1 MSGTEKEN
9 TVPLHAAVGGEP
21 RADSLASSAIDGTQP
36 AGEVKIQIRDVYKVF
51 GRRESEALALLREGV
66 DKSAVQT
73 KTGVNVGLAGVNADI
88 PTGQITCIMGLSG
101 SGKSTLVRHLNR
113 LIDPSA
119 GEVRVDGEN
128 ILTLSMPELRELRR
142 HKISMVFQN
151 FGLLPHLNVVDN
163 VAFGLS
169 VRGESR
175 QQARKTA
182 SSWLERVGLAEYEKS
197 YPDEL
202 SGGMRQRV
210 GLARAL
216 AIDAQVLL
224 MDEAFSALD
233 PLIRYDMQDQLL
245 ALQQRLQKTIVFIT
259 HDIDEALRLGQ
270 RIIILR
276 DGKVEQVGTPGD
288 IRDHPVNEYVERFV
302 VRRAAPSV

>member
-1 MSGTEKEN
+1 MNDTYTTPDTAQARTEF
-9 TVPLHAAVGGEP
+9 
-21 RADSLASSAIDGTQP
+21 SSDT
-36 AGEVKIQIRDVYKVF
+36 VKIEINGVYKVF
-51 GRRESEALALLREGV
+51 GRNEARALEMLRQGADKTTVQSE
-66 DKSAVQT
+66 
-73 KTGVNVGLAGVNADI
+73 TGANVGLAGVDAQI

-119 GEVRVDGEN
+119 GEILVDGEN
-128 ILTLSMPELRELRR
+128 ILSLSMPALRELRR
-142 HKISMVFQN
+142 HKISMVFQS
-151 FGLLPHLNVVDN
+151 FGLLPHINVLDN

-175 QQARKTA
+175 PRARDTA
-182 SSWLERVGLAEYEKS
+182 RQWLARVGLEEYEKN

-216 AIDAQVLL
+216 AIDAEVLL

-245 ALQQRLQKTIVFIT
+245 ALQQRLHKTIVFIT
-259 HDIDEALRLGQ
+259 HDIEEALRLGQ
-270 RIIILR
+270 HIIILR
-276 DGKVEQVGTPGD
+276 DGKVEQIGSPED
-288 IRDHPVNEYVERFV
+288 IRNRPVNEYVERFV
-302 VRRAAPSV
+302 IRRADSGD

>member
-1 MSGTEKEN
+1 MITTTPHADTAASEALRTNGVSGR
-9 TVPLHAAVGGEP
+9 PGGENEP
-21 RADSLASSAIDGTQP
+21 IDGT
-36 AGEVKIQIRDVYKVF
+36 VKIQIRGVYKVF
-51 GRRESEALALLREGV
+51 GRRQDDALALLRQGA
-66 DKSAVQT
+66 DKSSVQAE
-73 KTGVNVGLAGVNADI
+73 TGTNVGLAGVDADI
-88 PTGQITCIMGLSG
+88 PTGQVTCIMGLSG

-119 GEVRVDGEN
+119 GEILIDGEN
-128 ILTLSMPELRELRR
+128 ILALSLPELRELRR

-151 FGLLPHLNVVDN
+151 FGLLPHINVLDN
-163 VAFGLS
+163 VAFGLN

-175 QQARKTA
+175 QQARQA
-182 SSWLERVGLAEYEKS
+182 ARLWLDRVGLSEYEKN

-216 AIDAQVLL
+216 AIDAQILL

-245 ALQQRLQKTIVFIT
+245 ALQQRLHKTIVFIT
-259 HDIDEALRLGQ
+259 HDIEEALRLGQ
-270 RIIILR
+270 HIIILR
-276 DGKVEQVGTPGD
+276 DGRVEQVGTPDD

-302 VRRAAPSV
+302 VRRV

>member
-1 MSGTEKEN
+1 MITTTPHADTAASDALRTNGVSGRPTGEN
-9 TVPLHAAVGGEP
+9 GAV
-21 RADSLASSAIDGTQP
+21 DGT
-36 AGEVKIQIRDVYKVF
+36 VKIQIRGVYKVF
-51 GRRESEALALLREGV
+51 GRRQDDALALLRQGA
-66 DKSAVQT
+66 DKSSVQME
-73 KTGVNVGLAGVNADI
+73 TGTNVGLAGVDADI
-88 PTGQITCIMGLSG
+88 PTGQVTCIMGLSG

-119 GEVRVDGEN
+119 GEILIDGEN
-128 ILTLSMPELRELRR
+128 ILALSLPELRELRR
-142 HKISMVFQN
+142 HKVSMVFQN
-151 FGLLPHLNVVDN
+151 FGLLPHINVLDN
-163 VAFGLS
+163 VAFGLN

-175 QQARKTA
+175 QQARQVA
-182 SSWLERVGLAEYEKS
+182 RLWLDRVGLSEYEKN

-216 AIDAQVLL
+216 AIDAQILL

-245 ALQQRLQKTIVFIT
+245 ALQQRLHKTIVFIT
-259 HDIDEALRLGQ
+259 HDIEEALRLGQ
-270 RIIILR
+270 HIIILR
-276 DGKVEQVGTPGD
+276 DGRVEQVGTPDD

-302 VRRAAPSV
+302 VRRV

>member
-1 MSGTEKEN
+1 MS
-9 TVPLHAAVGGEP
+9 
-21 RADSLASSAIDGTQP
+21 D
-36 AGEVKIQIRDVYKVF
+36 VKIDVRDVYKVF
-51 GRRESEALALLREGV
+51 GHGRGQEQALALLRQGQ
-66 DKSAVQT
+66 DKLSVQAQ
-73 KTGVNVGLAGVNADI
+73 TGCNVGLAGVSLQVPAGRI
-88 PTGQITCIMGLSG
+88 SCIMGLSG

-119 GEVRVDGEN
+119 GEIVVDGRD
-128 ILTLSMPELRELRR
+128 ILKLDMPALRDLRR

-151 FGLLPHLNVVDN
+151 FGLLPHINVVDN
-163 VAFGLS
+163 VAFGLH
-169 VRGESR
+169 VRGDAKASAR
-175 QQARKTA
+175 QTAQA
-182 SSWLERVGLAEYEKS
+182 WLDRVGLAEYAAS

-216 AIDAQVLL
+216 AIDAEILL

-270 RIIILR
+270 HIAILR
-276 DGKVEQVGTPGD
+276 DGKVEQTGTPED
-288 IRDHPVNEYVERFV
+288 IKNHPVNDYVKRFV
-302 VRRAAPSV
+302 VRRTQSPRA

>member
-1 MSGTEKEN
+1 MITTTPHADTAASDALRTNGVSGRPTGEN
-9 TVPLHAAVGGEP
+9 GAV
-21 RADSLASSAIDGTQP
+21 DGT
-36 AGEVKIQIRDVYKVF
+36 VKIRIRGVYKVF
-51 GRRESEALALLREGV
+51 GRRQDDALALLRQGA
-66 DKSAVQT
+66 DKSSVQME
-73 KTGVNVGLAGVNADI
+73 TGTNVGLAGVDADI
-88 PTGQITCIMGLSG
+88 PTGLVTCIMGLSG

-119 GEVRVDGEN
+119 GEILIDGEN
-128 ILTLSMPELRELRR
+128 ILALSLPELRELRR

-151 FGLLPHLNVVDN
+151 FGLLPHINVLDN
-163 VAFGLS
+163 VAFGLN

-175 QQARKTA
+175 PQARQA
-182 SSWLERVGLAEYEKS
+182 ARLWLDRVGLSEYEKN

-216 AIDAQVLL
+216 AIDAQILL

-245 ALQQRLQKTIVFIT
+245 ALQQRLHKTIVFIT
-259 HDIDEALRLGQ
+259 HDIEEALRLGQ
-270 RIIILR
+270 HIIILR
-276 DGKVEQVGTPGD
+276 DGRVEQVGTPDD

-302 VRRAAPSV
+302 VRRV

>member
-1 MSGTEKEN
+1 MITTTPHADTAASDALRTNGVSGRPTGEN
-9 TVPLHAAVGGEP
+9 GAV
-21 RADSLASSAIDGTQP
+21 DGT
-36 AGEVKIQIRDVYKVF
+36 VKIRIRGVYKVF
-51 GRRESEALALLREGV
+51 GRRQDDALALLRQGA
-66 DKSAVQT
+66 DKSSVQME
-73 KTGVNVGLAGVNADI
+73 TGTNVGLAGVDADI
-88 PTGQITCIMGLSG
+88 PTGLVTCIMGLSG

-119 GEVRVDGEN
+119 GEILIDGEN
-128 ILTLSMPELRELRR
+128 ILALSLPELRELRR

-151 FGLLPHLNVVDN
+151 FGLLPHINVLDN
-163 VAFGLS
+163 VAFGLN

-175 QQARKTA
+175 QQARQVA
-182 SSWLERVGLAEYEKS
+182 RLWLDRVGLSEYEKN

-216 AIDAQVLL
+216 AIDAQILL

-245 ALQQRLQKTIVFIT
+245 ALQQRLHKTIVFIT
-259 HDIDEALRLGQ
+259 HDIEEALRLGQ
-270 RIIILR
+270 HIIILR
-276 DGKVEQVGTPGD
+276 DGRVEQVGTPDD

-302 VRRAAPSV
+302 VRRV

>member
-1 MSGTEKEN
+1 MSETYSPDAG
-9 TVPLHAAVGGEP
+9 
-21 RADSLASSAIDGTQP
+21 RADATREEI
-36 AGEVKIQIRDVYKVF
+36 KIQINGVYKVF
-51 GRRESEALALLREGV
+51 GRQETQALAMLRQGA
-66 DKSAVQT
+66 DKSTVQAE
-73 KTGVNVGLAGVNADI
+73 TGANVGLAGVDAQI
-88 PTGQITCIMGLSG
+88 PSGRITCIMGLSG

-119 GEVRVDGEN
+119 GEILVDGEN
-128 ILTLSMPELRELRR
+128 ILALSMPALRELRR
-142 HKISMVFQN
+142 HKISMVFQS
-151 FGLLPHLNVVDN
+151 FGLLPHINVLDN

-169 VRGESR
+169 VRGEPR
-175 QQARKTA
+175 RQARDTA
-182 SSWLERVGLAEYEKS
+182 REWLERVGLEEYQKN

-245 ALQQRLQKTIVFIT
+245 ALQQRLRKTIVFIT
-259 HDIDEALRLGQ
+259 HDIEEALRLGQ

-276 DGKVEQVGTPGD
+276 DGKVEQVGSPED
-288 IRDHPVNEYVERFV
+288 IRNRPVNEYVERFV
-302 VRRAAPSV
+302 VRRAAPVKD

>member
-1 MSGTEKEN
+1 MS
-9 TVPLHAAVGGEP
+9 
-21 RADSLASSAIDGTQP
+21 
-36 AGEVKIQIRDVYKVF
+36 EVKIEIRDVYKVF
-51 GRRESEALALLREGV
+51 GRREAQALELLRQGA
-66 DKSAVQT
+66 DKATVQAQT
-73 KTGVNVGLAGVNADI
+73 HCNVGLAGVSASI
-88 PTGQITCIMGLSG
+88 PAGKISCVMGLSG

-113 LIDPSA
+113 LIDPTA
-119 GEVRVDGEN
+119 GEIMVDGQN

-142 HKISMVFQN
+142 RRISMVFQS
-151 FGLLPHLNVVDN
+151 FGLLPHINVIDN
-163 VAFGLS
+163 VAFGLH
-169 VRGESR
+169 VRGDKKAVAR
-175 QQARKTA
+175 QVAMK
-182 SSWLERVGLAEYEKS
+182 WLERVGLADYAKS

-216 AIDAQVLL
+216 AIDAEVLL

-270 RIIILR
+270 HIVILR
-276 DGKVEQVGTPGD
+276 DGKVEQIGTPDD
-288 IRDHPVNEYVERFV
+288 IRHHPANEYVERFV
-302 VRRAAPSV
+302 VRRAD